1 MNKISGV
8 DLPCPHCNKYY
19 PIYDNI
25 ARSWRHLDT
34 CQLETIIDGFIPR
47 VSCEEHGVSQIAVPW
62 AESNSSFTA
71 LFEKV
76 VIDWLKVADKK
87 SVARMLRIS
96 WDQADGI
103 QSRAVK
109 RGLARRE
116 HKKVEH
122 LGIDETAYKKR
133 HDYVTVIMDKE
144 RGIVLDVLDDRKKG
158 TVLEYFDDWSDDQK
172 SDLLAFSMDMW
183 PAYIESVKET
193 FPDASDKICFDK
205 FHVAQKLGEGVDKT
219 RRTEMK
225 TLASESLE
233 LLKGSKFD
241 WLANSEELDNRSR
254 REFMKITRMSF
265 KTSRAW
271 SMKETAN
278 KIWSLKDIEKTQKS
292 WKKLLRW
299 MKLSNIPPM
308 IKVGKTIENH
318 LWGIINAAKH
328 GVSNATLESM
338 NTKIQKIKKRA
349 CGFRNKDRF
358 RDAILFNF
366 GGLDLYPRCG
376 R

>member
-1 MNKISGV
+1 M
-8 DLPCPHCNKYY
+8 
-19 PIYDNI
+19 
-25 ARSWRHLDT
+25 
-34 CQLETIIDGFIPR
+34 
-47 VSCEEHGVSQIAVPW
+47 
-62 AESNSSFTA
+62 
-71 LFEKV
+71 
-76 VIDWLKVADKK
+76 
-87 SVARMLRIS
+87 
-96 WDQADGI
+96 
-103 QSRAVK
+103 
-109 RGLARRE
+109 
-116 HKKVEH
+116 
-122 LGIDETAYKKR
+122 
-133 HDYVTVIMDKE
+133 
-144 RGIVLDVLDDRKKG
+144 
-158 TVLEYFDDWSDDQK
+158 
-172 SDLLAFSMDMW
+172 
-183 PAYIESVKET
+183 
-193 FPDASDKICFDK
+193 
-205 FHVAQKLGEGVDKT
+205 AQKLGEGVDKT

-328 GVSNATLESM
+328 GVSNAALESM